1 MRGEASQED
10 FTRAFGKD
18 GKKRFTQSQQNYE
31 VMRGLSDKQQANQVD
46 TQQPYQQLNQ
56 HRGRGESIEG
66 RIRVARQP
74 DINRAD
80 VQAQANAGDNI
91 KVLDDGSMAKDD
103 GSMAKMKTRH
113 LNSVGIK
120 QSSPMKKGYFKNK

>member
-1 MRGEASQED
+1 MRGEASEQD
-10 FTRAFGKD
+10 FSRAFGKD
-18 GKKRFTQSQQNYE
+18 GKTRFKQSQQNYE
-31 VMRGLSDKQQANQVD
+31 VMRGLSSKQQANQVD

-56 HRGRGESIEG
+56 HVGRNKPIVG
-66 RIRVARQP
+66 RTRVADQT

-80 VQAQANAGDNI
+80 VQAQINKGDDI
-91 KVLDDGSMAKDD
+91 KTLDDGSIAE
-103 GSMAKMKTRH
+103 MKTRH